1 MKSFIK
7 LYCLVFLLLFFK
19 VSSLKAQE
27 NLFKDALLITTEAD
41 TLYGQIKYLNWDKNP
56 SSIQFKGANGQ
67 LEVFSPND
75 ITSFFVEG
83 DKYFSASIEIEV
95 SPLSPP
101 SELSKTPELILEE
114 HRTFLL
120 EIISGEKSLYKL
132 KADDGKDNFYIKTDG
147 KYELLKFKKYI
158 KYIDLKPRVLENN
171 NFLGQLNLYLFGCS
185 DIERTLQRTKY
196 NEKSLTRALQTYYN
210 CMGVIHNS
218 ENRVS
223 KTQLEFAVIAG
234 ATHTSYLFQS
244 SVFDYLQY
252 GKFDSSIDPT
262 FGVSLNILFPRNLG
276 KWSLYNDLSFTHF
289 KTDDVYL
296 DYTDEVQY
304 TYHTTELAYSYLKLY
319 NSLQF
324 RLFIGNNRLKI
335 NGGITNGF
343 VISETNKRFDE
354 ITFRSSFRTEEEK
367 AISFTKKHEIGFAFG
382 GGFEFSKYSIDLRHE
397 RSNGMTNSGAI
408 ITNLRRTYLTLGYRL
423 GK

>member
-56 SSIQFKGANGQ
+56 SSIQFKDINGQ

-95 SPLSPP
+95 SPLSPS

-114 HRTFLL
+114 HRAFLL
-120 EIISGEKSLYKL
+120 EIISGDKSLYKL
-132 KADDGKDNFYIKTDG
+132 KADDGKDNFYIKTGG

-252 GKFDSSIDPT
+252 GKFDPSIDPT

-276 KWSLYNDLSFTHF
+276 KWSLYNDLSFTRF

-304 TYHTTELAYSYLKLY
+304 TYYTTELAYSYLKLY